1 MAIRIVRMQGTSQG
15 APARGRPCAHL
26 APPAEAA
33 RFVGKSPAKPIP
45 FYLIADRDDT
55 NMGGGYNGGILTL
68 EIPRK
73 RDVYPTVLHEL
84 FHAFLETKKDK
95 IEVAIHS
102 VPGLDFQT
110 LNEGL
115 AYAISPGLHH
125 TGDSDQLQAQVSTY
139 MTKASPLGDSFT
151 RFNYYAL
158 ALRPLLKEALA
169 DPQKNLESFLPRA
182 VDAWLVLVELDRA
195 RRAQ

>member
-1 MAIRIVRMQGTSQG
+1 
-15 APARGRPCAHL
+15 L
-26 APPAEAA
+26 AAFATEAA
-33 RFVGKSPAKPIP
+33 RFVGKTPAKPIP
-45 FYLIADRDDT
+45 FYVLANPDDA
-55 NMGGGYNGGILTL
+55 NMGGGYNGGKLTL

-84 FHAFLETKKDK
+84 FHAFVETKKA
-95 IEVAIHS
+95 EVETAARS

-110 LNEGL
+110 LNEAL

-125 TGDSDQLQAQVSTY
+125 TGDSDQLQAKVSAY
-139 MTKASPLGDSFT
+139 IAKGSPLSDSFT
-151 RFNYYAL
+151 RFNFFAL

-169 DPQKNLESFLPRA
+169 DPHQNLESFLPRA

-195 RRAQ
+195 RKPQ